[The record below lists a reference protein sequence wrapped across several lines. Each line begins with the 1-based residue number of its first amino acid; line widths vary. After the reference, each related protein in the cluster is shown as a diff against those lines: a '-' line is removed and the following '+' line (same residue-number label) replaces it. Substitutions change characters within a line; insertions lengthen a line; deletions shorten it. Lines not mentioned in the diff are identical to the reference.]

1 MHYYKNVIAVVVLV
15 TNVNTIHWSSSVT
28 ASTRISSCVVYIKM
42 TLFNTRIRCMKLV
55 NKILTASHFEILL
68 IKPWCYPIL
77 SSFLL
82 VSSYVG
88 IWMNSLWK
96 MYLSEMLF
104 SNVSAN
110 DDSYCRIMLLLLIC
124 LIEIG
129 VNKQVLRGRG
139 VHPFLCRWWN
149 KRMYHFSKAPCVE
162 ITWFDILIGFR

>member
-1 MHYYKNVIAVVVLV
+1 MGDV
-15 TNVNTIHWSSSVT
+15 TNFNN
-28 ASTRISSCVVYIKM
+28 STEK
-42 TLFNTRIRCMKLV
+42 
-55 NKILTASHFEILL
+55 FEILL
-68 IKPWCYPIL
+68 IKAWCYTIL
-77 SSFLL
+77 SSYFLL
-82 VSSYVG
+82 SSYVG
-88 IWMNSLWK
+88 IWTYSLWK

-139 VHPFLCRWWN
+139 VHPFLSRWWN

-162 ITWFDILIGFR
+162 ITWFYILIGFRLYFKDIVSKLVYVQIVLKWEYRR

>member
-1 MHYYKNVIAVVVLV
+1 MLSYRIFLF
-15 TNVNTIHWSSSVT
+15 
-28 ASTRISSCVVYIKM
+28 TRKFICRYM
-42 TLFNTRIRCMKLV
+42 NEF
-55 NKILTASHFEILL
+55 
-68 IKPWCYPIL
+68 PW
-77 SSFLL
+77 
-82 VSSYVG
+82 
-88 IWMNSLWK
+88 N

-139 VHPFLCRWWN
+139 VHPFLSRWWN

-162 ITWFDILIGFR
+162 ITWFYILIGFRLDFKDIFTKLVHIQHVQKLEWIELIFQKNIIFVKDNEFKNYINSINYIPF

>member
-1 MHYYKNVIAVVVLV
+1 
-15 TNVNTIHWSSSVT
+15 
-28 ASTRISSCVVYIKM
+28 
-42 TLFNTRIRCMKLV
+42 MKYC
-55 NKILTASHFEILL
+55 LL
-68 IKPWCYPIL
+68 NRDVIL
-77 SSFLL
+77 SYLPFTRKFICR
-82 VSSYVG
+82 Y
-88 IWMNSLWK
+88 MNEFPWK

-162 ITWFDILIGFR
+162 ITWFYILIGFRLDFKDIVSKLVYVQIVLKWEWIEQWIILATYKNVIIQKNSISM